1 MALGLVAICV
11 LLGGYALLR
20 NEVTSQMSFSQIL
33 VTTRNATLDTLCE
46 GATMGGEYMD
56 KGLLR
61 TKLRFSKLS
70 GKEHMGFGLES
81 EISPLIVE
89 GDFLR
94 SASKSEPERD
104 YPRRHSV

>member
-1 MALGLVAICV
+1 
-11 LLGGYALLR
+11 
-20 NEVTSQMSFSQIL
+20 MSFSQIL
-33 VTTRNATLDTLCE
+33 VTMRNATLDTLCE
-46 GATMGGEYMD
+46 GATTGGKYMD

-61 TKLRFSKLS
+61 TKVQFGKLS
-70 GKEHMGFGLES
+70 EKEHMGFGLES

-89 GDFLR
+89 GDFLH